1 MYVGLRLSLKFE
13 VGSFMHIAAVNSHDI
28 TEYQPRSEMFIFFV
42 VMLQRM
48 TWEVDPEIA
57 PPPDAE
63 NVTMRVTTIPMP
75 FHVKVRARS

>member
-1 MYVGLRLSLKFE
+1 
-13 VGSFMHIAAVNSHDI
+13 
-28 TEYQPRSEMFIFFV
+28 MFIFFV